1 VNNLNHSS
9 LALPT
14 LQAEAEATHD
24 WLIHWL
30 TDAAYPLWS
39 TQGVDIERGGFHE
52 ALDQNGA
59 PIDLPRRSRVHP
71 RQIFAFA
78 QAQRFGWRGNSIELV
93 RHGVKYFLDHFRGP
107 DGLYTTLV
115 APDGVRL
122 SAHSLL
128 YDQAFALF
136 GFAAAAGLVGSE
148 FGLAEEAAQLR
159 QTLMR
164 HYKRAGPGFE
174 SSRPPSPQ
182 LLSNPHMH
190 LLEASLVWRDRSA
203 GAEWQAMADDLG
215 ELALSHLIDRST
227 GVLCETFDANW
238 RPATGISGRIVEPG
252 HQYEWAHLLL
262 RWAGVENDR
271 TLRAACRLIDN
282 AERFSLRDGVVIN
295 AMLDDFSVRD
305 CDARLWPQAE
315 RLKAGA
321 TAARLLGGAYYWNVT
336 LQAAHALARY
346 LATPK
351 PGLWFDRLLPSGQF
365 VDEPA
370 STSSFYHIVSAIG
383 ELTDLLAART
393 RAGRA

>member
-1 VNNLNHSS
+1 MNTLNHSS
-9 LALPT
+9 LGLPA
-14 LQAEAEATHD
+14 LQAATQVTHD
-24 WLIHWL
+24 QLIRWL
-30 TDAAYPLWS
+30 TEAAYPLWS

-52 ALDQNGA
+52 ALDPNGV

-78 QAQRFGWRGNSIELV
+78 QAQRLGWRGNSIEIV
-93 RHGVKYFLDHFRGP
+93 RHGVKYFLDRFRGTDALFTP
-107 DGLYTTLV
+107 LV
-115 APDGVRL
+115 APDGTRL
-122 SAHSLL
+122 SAHSVL

-136 GFAAAAGLVGSE
+136 GFAAAADLIGPDL
-148 FGLAEEAAQLR
+148 GLAEEAAQLR

-174 SSRPPSPQ
+174 SSRPPSTQ

-190 LLEASLVWRDRSA
+190 LLEASLAWCDSSA
-203 GAEWQAMADDLG
+203 GAEWHAMADDLG

-227 GVLCETFDANW
+227 GVLRETFDTNW
-238 RPATGISGRIVEPG
+238 TPATGLSGRIVEPG

-271 TLRAACRLIDN
+271 ALRAACRLIDN
-282 AERFSLRDGVVIN
+282 AERFGLHDGVVVN
-295 AMLDDFSVRD
+295 ALLDDFSVHD
-305 CDARLWPQAE
+305 SDARLWPQAE

-321 TAARLLGGAYYWNVT
+321 TAARLLGGAYYWNMT

-346 LATPK
+346 LATPT
-351 PGLWFDRLLPSGQF
+351 PGLWFDRRLSSGQF

-370 STSSFYHIVSAIG
+370 SASSFYHIVSAIG
-383 ELTDLLAART
+383 ELSDLLATRT
-393 RAGRA
+393 RAGKS